1 MKLIRPTYVLLAALT
16 GPATIQAQTAA
27 TPAAAAPAAPA
38 GTVAP
43 TPAPRARVSPHE
55 TINASIG
62 GRGGPRVTITYGRPY
77 SKDPKTGEIR
87 KIWGHLV
94 KWDKADR
101 LGADEATLLLTQ
113 KPLLFGTTEIPAG
126 AYTLTIDGVAAG
138 DFSADALA
146 QGINLVEYP
155 TPMMQQA
162 AEVHAL
168 TLKHNNIHF
177 ARWRTVQVPLEGA
190 GFDTAAAESA
200 LDSLEDQL
208 IVAQRVAAQPKPHR
222 FELAPKV

>member
-94 KWDKADR
+94 KWDTADR

-126 AYTLTIDGVAAG
+126 AYTLYIVPSEKGTSQLAFSSNLGKWGIPVDETKDVARIDLKKDTISQSV
-138 DFSADALA
+138 
-146 QGINLVEYP
+146 
-155 TPMMQQA
+155 
-162 AEVHAL
+162 
-168 TLKHNNIHF
+168 
-177 ARWRTVQVPLEGA
+177 
-190 GFDTAAAESA
+190 
-200 LDSLEDQL
+200 DQL
-208 IVAQRVAAQPKPHR
+208 TIAITDDKATGGGAITIQWETTQYS
-222 FELAPKV
+222 APFTVKK

>member
-126 AYTLTIDGVAAG
+126 AYTLYIVPSEKGTSQLAFSSNLGNAANHSTRNLPILFAGGGFKHGQHLAFDG
-138 DFSADALA
+138 
-146 QGINLVEYP
+146 
-155 TPMMQQA
+155 
-162 AEVHAL
+162 
-168 TLKHNNIHF
+168 
-177 ARWRTVQVPLEGA
+177 
-190 GFDTAAAESA
+190 ESA
-200 LDSLEDQL
+200 PPLSNLFVSMLQRLGIETDKFGSSTGTLTGLE
-208 IVAQRVAAQPKPHR
+208 P
-222 FELAPKV
+222 LA